1 MADIGEELLR
11 AVRADFR
18 RELGDSDSRLAK
30 LLKRIQGG
38 KGTMHD
44 AALFSKECGAAL
56 SAAIA
61 KNVVPENL
69 PNGTLYYNIA
79 EKILGGTLRDN
90 YDLLNMVA
98 QAVQEQTD
106 SKLNIRIEPQKAEF
120 PQERVHKI
128 INAAADQTADSET
141 IKRRLDSPVRNVT
154 ESFFDDYVEENAK
167 FRDEAGL
174 QTYLVRQTNGKC
186 CDWCAS
192 LAGRFRYEDAPEDIF
207 HKHDSCTCTCE
218 YITAAYRQGVWHDK
232 KKYAITPEERK
243 RILESVPMP
252 TRFTKEQAQNL
263 QNNILNG
270 VANAGSRIDY
280 MSNSFRPVFAE
291 SNPISFIRGDE
302 IETIEVKRVSNSN
315 FNIVTDVEN
324 TRRNKAV
331 RLIERHLTAI
341 QGDLPK
347 EFELPQIAVVDFDRH
362 NINSNAIGGY
372 DRNTGI
378 LYINSKYDTP
388 EKVLGFVNQT
398 QGMFANNTQYAPIL
412 HELGHK
418 YYYDSINKLAISQ
431 GIEYNKAKGIID
443 HRLYDYICENV
454 LDKSISKQIS
464 TYAQLHYDKSN
475 YTELIAESFSISGT
489 SDVARALIELLKG

>member
-1 MADIGEELLR
+1 MADVDIGEELLK

-18 RELGDSDSRLAK
+18 KELGDNDSKLAK
-30 LLKRIQGG
+30 ILKRIQNG

-44 AALFSKECGAAL
+44 TALFAKECGAAL
-56 SAAIA
+56 SEAIA
-61 KNVVPENL
+61 KNVTPDRL
-69 PNGTLYYNIA
+69 PNGQLYYNIA
-79 EKILGGTLRDN
+79 DTILRTTLKDN
-90 YDLLNMVA
+90 YDLLNMAA

-106 SKLNIRIEPQKAEF
+106 SKLNIHLAPQQAPFPEDRI
-120 PQERVHKI
+120 HKI
-128 INAAADQTADSET
+128 INAAADQTADSDT

-154 ESFFDDYVEENAK
+154 ESFYDDFVEENAK

-174 QTYLVRQTNGKC
+174 KTYIVRQTNGKC
-186 CDWCAS
+186 CNWCAS
-192 LAGRFRYEDAPEDIF
+192 LAGRYLYEDAPDNVF
-207 HKHDSCTCTCE
+207 AKHDNCSCTCE
-218 YITAAYRQGVWHDK
+218 YISDRYRQDVWSK
-232 KKYAITPEERK
+232 RRYVLSSEQRK
-243 RILESVPMP
+243 AILEQTPMP

-263 QNNILNG
+263 QNNVLNG

-291 SNPISFIRGDE
+291 
-302 IETIEVKRVSNSN
+302 SNSN

>member
-207 HKHDSCTCTCE
+207 HKHDNCTCTVD
-218 YITAAYRQGVWHDK
+218 YITGTYRQDVWSK
-232 KKYAITPEERK
+232 RKYALTPEERK

>member
-90 YDLLNMVA
+90 YDLLNMAA

-167 FRDEAGL
+167 FREEAGL

-192 LAGRFRYEDAPEDIF
+192 LAGRFRYEDAPEGIF
-207 HKHDSCTCTCE
+207 ARHDNCTCTVD
-218 YITAAYRQGVWHDK
+218 YITGTYRQDVWSK
-232 KKYAITPEERK
+232 RKYALTPEQRK
-243 RILESVPMP
+243 EILNSTPKA
-252 TRFTKEQAQNL
+252 TRFTKEQAKNL
-263 QNNILNG
+263 QNQVLNG
-270 VANAGSRIDY
+270 VANSGVSGIKQSY
-280 MSNSFRPVFAE
+280 EEFYKELN
-291 SNPISFIRGDE
+291 
-302 IETIEVKRVSNSN
+302 KR
-315 FNIVTDVEN
+315 
-324 TRRNKAV
+324 
-331 RLIERHLTAI
+331 
-341 QGDLPK
+341 
-347 EFELPQIAVVDFDRH
+347 FE
-362 NINSNAIGGY
+362 
-372 DRNTGI
+372 
-378 LYINSKYDTP
+378 
-388 EKVLGFVNQT
+388 
-398 QGMFANNTQYAPIL
+398 
-412 HELGHK
+412 
-418 YYYDSINKLAISQ
+418 
-431 GIEYNKAKGIID
+431 
-443 HRLYDYICENV
+443 
-454 LDKSISKQIS
+454 
-464 TYAQLHYDKSN
+464 
-475 YTELIAESFSISGT
+475 
-489 SDVARALIELLKG
+489 